1 MLVGV
6 ITILLKNAKK
16 QQQTSNYSSDNNI
29 IISITN
35 NNTNAYNK
43 RLKILVA
50 EDEQDIALLYK
61 RALEDRKHQVLITT
75 NGEDCLKT
83 YHEVCQSIR
92 FDSQQS
98 GYNISTGIN
107 NLPFDVVIL
116 DCKMPY
122 INGIEVAKEILAVNP
137 HQRIIFASAYV
148 KDTVIDSIKN
158 LKKLTEAIQK
168 PFEIQKLIDL
178 IEDKRIYEELQKLN
192 VDIDIVKAVNPTH
205 EQIVDLLERL
215 QHIRNTNLNEKG

>member
-1 MLVGV
+1 L
-6 ITILLKNAKK
+6 I
-16 QQQTSNYSSDNNI
+16 
-29 IISITN
+29 
-35 NNTNAYNK
+35 
-43 RLKILVA
+43 A
-50 EDEQDIALLYK
+50 EDEHDIAMLYK
-61 RALEDRKHQVLITT
+61 TALEDKKHQVTITT

-98 GYNISTGIN
+98 CYNISAGIN
-107 NLPFDVVIL
+107 NLPFDVIIL

-148 KDTVIDSIKN
+148 KDTVTDSIKN

-168 PFEIQKLIDL
+168 PFGIQKLIDL
-178 IEDKRIYEELQKLN
+178 IEDKRIYEELEKLN
-192 VDIDIVKAVNPTH
+192 VDVDIIKAVNPTH
-205 EQIVDLLERL
+205 EQIIDLVDRL
-215 QHIRNTNLNEKG
+215 QEIQQQNSEFEHT

>member
-1 MLVGV
+1 
-6 ITILLKNAKK
+6 LLEEHE
-16 QQQTSNYSSDNNI
+16 YI
-29 IISITN
+29 
-35 NNTNAYNK
+35 NNTTTSH
-43 RLKILVA
+43 RPLKVLIA
-50 EDEQDIALLYK
+50 EDEHDIAMLYK
-61 RALEDRKHQVLITT
+61 TALEDKKHQVTITT

-98 GYNISTGIN
+98 CYNISAGIN
-107 NLPFDVVIL
+107 NLPFDVIIL

-148 KDTVIDSIKN
+148 KDTVTDSIKN

-168 PFEIQKLIDL
+168 PFGIQKLIDL
-178 IEDKRIYEELQKLN
+178 IEDKRIYEELEKLN
-192 VDIDIVKAVNPTH
+192 VDVDIIKAVNPTH
-205 EQIVDLLERL
+205 EQIIDLVDRL
-215 QHIRNTNLNEKG
+215 QEIQQQKSEFEHT

>member
-1 MLVGV
+1 VVGV
-6 ITILLKNAKK
+6 ITVLLKNAKK
-16 QQQTSNYSSDNNI
+16 QQTSNYSSDNNNI
-29 IISITN
+29 IISPTN
-35 NNTNAYNK
+35 DNTNTYNK

-98 GYNISTGIN
+98 CYNISAGIN

-116 DCKMPY
+116 DCKMPC

-158 LKKLTEAIQK
+158 LKQVTIESIQK

-178 IEDKRIYEELQKLN
+178 LEDKRIYEELQKLN

-215 QHIRNTNLNEKG
+215 QYIRNTNFNEKG

>member
-1 MLVGV
+1 VLEV

-16 QQQTSNYSSDNNI
+16 QQTSNYSSDNNI
-29 IISITN
+29 IISPTN
-35 NNTNAYNK
+35 NSTNTYNK

-61 RALEDRKHQVLITT
+61 RALENRKHQVTITT

-98 GYNISTGIN
+98 CYNISAGN
-107 NLPFDVVIL
+107 NLPFDVIIL

-192 VDIDIVKAVNPTH
+192 VDIGIVKAVNPTH

-215 QHIRNTNLNEKG
+215 QFIQNTNFNEKG